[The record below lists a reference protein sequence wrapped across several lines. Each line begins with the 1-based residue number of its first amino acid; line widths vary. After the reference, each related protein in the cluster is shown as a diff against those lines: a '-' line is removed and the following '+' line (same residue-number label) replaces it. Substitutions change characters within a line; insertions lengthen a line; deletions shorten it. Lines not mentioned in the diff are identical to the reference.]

1 METVENQITL
11 ETLDH
16 LIINAIKEIRYSKK
30 KRPDENSIF
39 EYLNKTLENPDLNKQ
54 YMESRLSSMIVDG
67 KLEKKCTNG
76 QTSFYIKKL
85 ENELSRKNDASIL
98 TQESPSPILCKTP
111 PQLTFSETEYHK
123 NEITTLYEKL
133 REITTEMK
141 EMKSFVREQILLI
154 ENSVN
159 EKLGNNAQF
168 QEKSNEKYLIE
179 EIRHLREEN
188 KKKLYNSNSNG
199 KSK

>member
-1 METVENQITL
+1 MTQNPNDDITMETLENQITL

-54 YMESRLSSMIVDG
+54 YMENRLSSMIVDG

-85 ENELSRKNDASIL
+85 ENELSRKTHASIL
-98 TQESPSPILCKTP
+98 TQTSPSPIICNTV
-111 PQLTFSETEYHK
+111 T
-123 NEITTLYEKL
+123 
-133 REITTEMK
+133 
-141 EMKSFVREQILLI
+141 
-154 ENSVN
+154 VN
-159 EKLGNNAQF
+159 F
-168 QEKSNEKYLIE
+168 
-179 EIRHLREEN
+179 
-188 KKKLYNSNSNG
+188 
-199 KSK
+199 

>member
-1 METVENQITL
+1 MTLELLYVTDIKYLLLPQKPYNDLLIHYDVDDDITMETLENQITL

-39 EYLNKTLENPDLNKQ
+39 EYLNKQ

-85 ENELSRKNDASIL
+85 ENELSCKTDASIL
-98 TQESPSPILCKTP
+98 TQKSPSAIICRTP
-111 PQLTFSETEYHK
+111 SHLTFGENEYHK
-123 NEITTLYEKL
+123 
-133 REITTEMK
+133 MK
-141 EMKSFVREQILLI
+141 
-154 ENSVN
+154 
-159 EKLGNNAQF
+159 
-168 QEKSNEKYLIE
+168 
-179 EIRHLREEN
+179 
-188 KKKLYNSNSNG
+188 
-199 KSK
+199 

>member
-1 METVENQITL
+1 MTQNPNDDITMETLENQITL

-39 EYLNKTLENPDLNKQ
+39 EYLNKQ

-85 ENELSRKNDASIL
+85 ENELSRKTHASIL
-98 TQESPSPILCKTP
+98 TQTSPSPIICNTV
-111 PQLTFSETEYHK
+111 T
-123 NEITTLYEKL
+123 
-133 REITTEMK
+133 
-141 EMKSFVREQILLI
+141 
-154 ENSVN
+154 VN
-159 EKLGNNAQF
+159 F
-168 QEKSNEKYLIE
+168 
-179 EIRHLREEN
+179 
-188 KKKLYNSNSNG
+188 
-199 KSK
+199 